1 VLFVSSE
8 FVIFFALVFGLYYV
22 LAHRLQN
29 RLLLIA
35 SYVFYGW
42 WDYRFLS
49 LIIASSLVDF
59 GCGLVVD
66 RQRCPRLTAWGRK
79 LAVAISVGVNLGL
92 LGVFKYYDF
101 FRESFQDLWRE
112 LHLTWYLGM
121 DLDWP
126 TLHLVLPIGISFYTF
141 QTMSYTID
149 VYRGKIRSTTRL
161 LDFMLYV
168 SFFPQLVAGPI
179 ERAAHLLPQVLQ
191 PRRRAWNPIYSG
203 MALALVGYFK
213 KMVIADNMAGIV
225 EEIYGMDSPS
235 GAAVLLGTY
244 AFALQIYSDFSGYTD
259 IARGLSRMLGFEI
272 CENFRL
278 PYLARSMSDFWQRWH
293 ISLSSFLRDYL
304 YIPLGGNRRGNG
316 RMFINLATV
325 MLLGGLWHGASW
337 VFVAWGAV
345 HGSYLVISRLT
356 AGVRGRIVRVLRLD
370 TVPWLHTALQIV
382 ITFHLVCVGWVFFRA
397 TDLDHALLLLR
408 AVFDMVAWSQV
419 PSYIVAEVLVVLG
432 LLLGFQCYQLISDRL
447 EPWSVWPVAVRVPFY
462 VCAYFIIVML
472 GVTQRNEF
480 IYFQF

>member
-1 VLFVSSE
+1 MLFVSNE
-8 FVIFFALVFGLYYV
+8 FVVFFALVFGLYCV
-22 LAHRLQN
+22 ATHRLQN

-42 WDYRFLS
+42 WDYRFLA
-49 LIIASSLVDF
+49 LMAGSSLVDF

-66 RQRCPRLTAWGRK
+66 RERCPRVTALGRK
-79 LAVAISVGVNLGL
+79 LAVAASVGVNLGL

-112 LHLTWYLGM
+112 LHLTSHLGM
-121 DLDWP
+121 ELSWP
-126 TLHLVLPIGISFYTF
+126 TLYLVLPVGISFYTF

-161 LDFMLYV
+161 FDFLLYV

-179 ERAAHLLPQVLQ
+179 ERASHLLPQVLE
-191 PRRRAWNPIYSG
+191 PRRRTWDQIYSG
-203 MALALVGYFK
+203 TALVLVGYFK
-213 KMVIADNMAGIV
+213 KMVIADNMAMVV

-244 AFALQIYSDFSGYTD
+244 AFALQIYGDFSGYTD
-259 IARGLSRMLGFEI
+259 IARGISRMLGFEI

-278 PYLARSMSDFWQRWH
+278 PYLARSMSEFWQRWH

-345 HGSYLVISRLT
+345 HGFYLVMSRVT
-356 AGVRGRIVRVLRLD
+356 AGIRERLVRVLRLD
-370 TVPWLHTALQIV
+370 TVPRFHAALQIV
-382 ITFHLVCVGWVFFRA
+382 LTFHLVCVGWLFFRA
-397 TDLDHALLLLR
+397 DDLGHALLMLR

-419 PSYIVAEVLVVLG
+419 PSYIMLEVLAVIG
-432 LLLGFQCYQLISDRL
+432 LLLAFQCYQLLSNRL
-447 EPWSVWPVAVRVPFY
+447 EPWVHWPVYVRVPFY
-462 VCAYFIIVML
+462 VGTYFGIVMF
-472 GVTQRNEF
+472 GVTQHSEF